1 MKNFKEFRHELVERK
16 LTKGEKVSKESYV
29 KKLKKHGKDFK
40 DRYREKDG
48 KSIIYALAT
57 KYAKKKSEKK
67 LKEDYEVSKK
77 MDRLNYEVRPIF
89 SGTERLPTK
98 LHKQNWISENL
109 PNVNSE
115 ELWISDKA
123 NGGIGWK
130 QPTSDNTSSDIFS
143 RYQRAQDRN

>member
-1 MKNFKEFRHELVERK
+1 MKKFKEFRYELIERK

-40 DRYREKDG
+40 DRYGDQDG

-57 KYAKKKSEKK
+57 KYAKEGKGKKK
-67 LKEDYEVSKK
+67 LKEDIDKR

-143 RYQRAQDRN
+143 RYQKAQDRN